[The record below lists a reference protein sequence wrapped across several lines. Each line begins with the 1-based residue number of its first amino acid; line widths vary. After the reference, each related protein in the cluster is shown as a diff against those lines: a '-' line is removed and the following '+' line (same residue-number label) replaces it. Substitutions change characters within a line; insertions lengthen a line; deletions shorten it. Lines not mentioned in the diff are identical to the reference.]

1 MVPAPEVAE
10 LITESLDLLRP
21 LADAEVPTVLEHG
34 DFGHPNLL
42 LLASGRM
49 AAIDWERFEP
59 EGLPCLDLVF
69 FLQYVTECRASA
81 TTIPDQVAA
90 FDSAF
95 TGPDCWAAGYLQA
108 YAARLGIDEAVLPAL
123 VLASWARIVAGL
135 APRLHPAGESITP
148 SDAGSEH
155 VRETVLQDRDFALWR
170 HAVGRFGRI
179 LR

>member
-1 MVPAPEVAE
+1 MPEVAE
-10 LITESLDLLRP
+10 LITESLNLLRP
-21 LADAEVPTVLEHG
+21 LEDAELPAVLEHG

-42 LLASGRM
+42 LLPSHRM

-69 FLQYVTECRASA
+69 FLQYVKECQASA

-95 TGPDCWAAGYLQA
+95 TGPDCWAAKYLQA
-108 YAARLGIDEAVLPAL
+108 YAARLGIDEAVLPEL

-135 APRLHPAGESITP
+135 APRLQPASGSMAP
-148 SDAGSEH
+148 ASAGADY
-155 VRETVLQDRDFALWR
+155 VRETVLQDRDFALWQ
-170 HAVGRFGRI
+170 HAVSRFGRI